1 MCAVK
6 VIAITHVWPDLSQH
20 RLARAHV
27 CLGARLRGLCVGTVY
42 VVRMDVAL
50 QLQLNA
56 TLIVLC
62 LMRPRVEVT
71 AMLAQLLMLVCE
83 VAR

>member
-1 MCAVK
+1 M
-6 VIAITHVWPDLSQH
+6 
-20 RLARAHV
+20 
-27 CLGARLRGLCVGTVY
+27 GTVY